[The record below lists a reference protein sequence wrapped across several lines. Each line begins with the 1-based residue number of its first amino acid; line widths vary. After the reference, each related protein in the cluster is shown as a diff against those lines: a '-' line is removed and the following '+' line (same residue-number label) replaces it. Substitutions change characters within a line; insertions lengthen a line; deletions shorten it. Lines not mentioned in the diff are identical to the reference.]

1 MILSNAVS
9 DWISNISNW
18 LNQNGWN
25 AYLASAVSFI
35 AVVGVPAVASL
46 AKTVTN
52 AQENKNYRGIT
63 LSRIFWLVSY
73 ICAFIATQIQDTDK
87 DIDFTE
93 ELSKC
98 DRMSDVK
105 SLSAKRALELKG
117 RKAKLEELK
126 AKGDKAVETYAFVPT
141 LKEQKKEAK
150 AKKKALKN

>member
-73 ICAFIATQIQDTDK
+73 ILAFVATQIQNTDM
-87 DIDFTE
+87 DIEFSE
-93 ELSKC
+93 KLSKC
-98 DRMSDVK
+98 ERISDVQK
-105 SLSAKRALELKG
+105 LSAERTLQLKERKKKLDELQEKG
-117 RKAKLEELK
+117 Q
-126 AKGDKAVETYAFVPT
+126 KAVETYSSVPT

-150 AKKKALKN
+150 AKKKALKK